1 MYKKFCSSVGLSFFT
16 VMAIAQTSE
25 TGAAASDSISNADQ
39 TEVVNIL
46 GLRANS
52 KTPMA
57 FENIGCEKIKALNTG
72 QDLPYLLRFTPSL
85 VVTSDAGT
93 GIGYTGLWIRGS
105 DPSRINVTVNGIP
118 LNDPESQ
125 QVFWVNMPDFASTT
139 QSIQIQRGVG
149 SSTNGAGSFGGSINI
164 ESAQRGLKPYA
175 EVNNSVGTFSSAKNS
190 IIAGTGLINEHYSI
204 DMRISNIQSKG
215 YIDRASSKLNSF
227 YTCGTY
233 RDSVNVI
240 KAIVFGGYE
249 RTYQSWWGTP
259 SSRLNNDYPGM
270 IEHAANN
277 GLDSAQT
284 SNLLQSGRTYN
295 YYQYPNQV
303 DDYHQNH
310 YQLHASH
317 YFKKATFNLALHY
330 TSGKGYYEE
339 FKSNQLFNRYGL
351 QNKILANTNLLGT
364 DVSED
369 GRVYNAVFQNQFVN
383 PDISFQY
390 NYLLGQNGDTLLDPD
405 TQLHML
411 NGTALIDRTDLVRR
425 RWLDNHFYGVVG
437 SLSIPKKWA
446 DITIGGAWN
455 IYQGNHF
462 GEIIWMQYADDGF
475 TNERYYRGKST
486 KSDANVYAK
495 LISTVKSKLDLYVDL
510 QVRGVNYRT
519 DGSDNDLRPYDV
531 AKNFLFFNPKA
542 GASLRIN
549 AKKRLFGSVAI
560 GNKEPNRNDFVD
572 RFPRVPLS
580 EKVYDIELGYQQSMG
595 KISFNLNAYNMIY
608 HNQLIIS
615 GALNDVGAP
624 VRINVPKS
632 YRRGIE
638 VQVNWQVLDQL
649 FWTWNGTLSQNR
661 ITSFEETIAD
671 YSVGYEEV
679 KINHWQ
685 TDIAM
690 SPAIIGS
697 SQLEWNLLKNFRTIP
712 ESGNREL
719 KSKLTLACLSKYV
732 GKQFLDNTSNKDL
745 MIDAYFVNDLRME
758 YVLCSKLGAQWSLGL
773 VAQNVLNALY
783 SSNGYTY
790 SYIYGQRVTEKF
802 YYPQAGRNFM
812 VSLNIKV

>member
-1 MYKKFCSSVGLSFFT
+1 MGLFFFT
-16 VMAIAQTSE
+16 VLAIAQTSE
-25 TGAAASDSISNADQ
+25 TGAAASDSISNAAR

-57 FENIGCEKIKALNTG
+57 FENVGSEKIKALNTG

-164 ESAQRGLKPYA
+164 ESAQRGLKPYV
-175 EVNNSVGTFSSAKNS
+175 EVNNSVGSFSSAKNS

-233 RDSVNVI
+233 QDSVNVI

-259 SSRLNNDYPGM
+259 SSRLNNDSPGM

-317 YFKKATFNLALHY
+317 YFKKATLNLALHY
-330 TSGKGYYEE
+330 TKGKGYYEE
-339 FKSNQLFNRYGL
+339 FKSNQLLSRYGL
-351 QNKILANTNLLGT
+351 QSRILANTDVLGT
-364 DVSED
+364 DINED
-369 GRVYNAVFQNQFVN
+369 GGFYNSVFQNQFVN
-383 PDISFQY
+383 SDISFQY

-405 TQLHML
+405 TQLYIL
-411 NGTALIDRTDLVRR
+411 NGTALIERTDLVRR

-462 GEIIWMQYADDGF
+462 GEIIWMQYAGNGF
-475 TNERYYRGKST
+475 TNERYYSGKST

-495 LISTVKSKLDLYVDL
+495 LISTVKSKLDLYIDL
-510 QVRGVNYRT
+510 QVRGVNYLT
-519 DGSDNDLRPYDV
+519 DGTDNDLRSYDV
-531 AKNFLFFNPKA
+531 AKNFVFFNPKA

-549 AKKRLFGSVAI
+549 SKKRLFGSVAI

-572 RFPRVPLS
+572 RFPLVPLS

-595 KISFNLNAYNMIY
+595 VISFNLNAYNMIY

-638 VQVNWQVLDQL
+638 VQMNWQVFDRL

-679 KINHWQ
+679 KINHQQ

-697 SQLEWNLLKNFRTIP
+697 SQLEWNLLRKFRIAP
-712 ESGNREL
+712 ESGNKEL
-719 KSKLTLACLSKYV
+719 KSKLTLAWLSKYV

-745 MIDAYFVNDLRME
+745 MIDPYFVNDLRME
-758 YVLCSKLGAQWSLGL
+758 YVLCSKQGAQWSLGL
-773 VAQNVLNALY
+773 VSQNVLNALY

-812 VSLNIKV
+812 ISLNIKV

>member
-1 MYKKFCSSVGLSFFT
+1 MCKKLWSSIGLCFFT
-16 VMAIAQTSE
+16 VMAFAQASE
-25 TGAAASDSISNADQ
+25 KNATASDSISNMVQ
-39 TEVVNIL
+39 TKEVNIL

-57 FENIGCEKIKALNTG
+57 FENVGSEKIKALNTG

-164 ESAQRGLKPYA
+164 ESAQRGIKPYA
-175 EVNNSVGTFSSAKNS
+175 EVNNSIGSFNSMKNS
-190 IIAGTGLINEHYSI
+190 IIAGTGLINEHYSL

-233 RDSVNVI
+233 QDSINVI

-259 SSRLNNDYPGM
+259 SSRLENDSTGM
-270 IEHAANN
+270 IAHAMNN
-277 GLDSAQT
+277 GLDEEQT
-284 SNLLQSGRTYN
+284 ANLLQSGRTYN

-303 DDYHQNH
+303 DDYRQNH

-317 YFKKATFNLALHY
+317 YFEKATLNLALHY
-330 TSGKGYYEE
+330 TKGGGFFEE
-339 FKSNQLFNRYGL
+339 FKSNQAFISYGL
-351 QNKILANTNLLGT
+351 QDRIMANGTVLGT

-369 GRVYNAVFQNQFVN
+369 GAMYNSVFQNQFVN

-390 NYLLGQNGDTLLDPD
+390 NYLLGQNGDTLLDPN
-405 TQLHML
+405 TQLPLL
-411 NGTALIDRTDLVRR
+411 NGTALIAETDLVRR

-437 SLSIPKKWA
+437 SLSIPKNWS
-446 DITIGGAWN
+446 DITLGGAWN

-462 GEIIWMQYADDGF
+462 GEIIWMQYAGDGV
-475 TNERYYRGKST
+475 TNDRYYKGQSK
-486 KSDANVYAK
+486 KSDANFYAK
-495 LISTVKSKLDLYVDL
+495 FISTVKSKLDLYVDL
-510 QVRGVNYRT
+510 QVRHINYLT
-519 DGSDNDLRPYDV
+519 DGTDNDLRRYDV
-531 AKNFLFFNPKA
+531 AKNYVFFNPKA
-542 GASLRIN
+542 GASLRISS
-549 AKKRLFGSVAI
+549 KKRLYGSIAV

-572 RFPRVPLS
+572 GFPQVPLP
-580 EKVYDIELGYQQSMG
+580 EKVYDIELGYQQSLG
-595 KISFNLNAYNMIY
+595 RISFNLNGYNMIY
-608 HNQLIIS
+608 KNQLIIS

-624 VRINVPKS
+624 VRINVPDS

-638 VQVNWQVLDQL
+638 VQMNWQVCDKL

-661 ITSFEETIAD
+661 ITSFEESIAD
-671 YSVGYEEV
+671 YTVGYEEV
-679 KINHWQ
+679 RIKHQQ

-690 SPAIIGS
+690 SPSVIGS
-697 SQLEWNLLKNFRTIP
+697 SQLEWNVWKRLRVAP
-712 ESGNREL
+712 ETGNKEL
-719 KSKLTLACLSKYV
+719 KSKFSISLLSKYV
-732 GKQFLDNTSNKDL
+732 GKQFLDNTSNNNL
-745 MIDAYFVNDLRME
+745 IIDPYFVNDLRIE
-758 YVLCSKLGAQWSLGL
+758 YVFGSKQGAQCALGL
-773 VAQNVLNALY
+773 VAQNVLNAMY

-790 SYIYGQRVTEKF
+790 SYIYGQRITEKF